1 MVRAILAG
9 TLLGATV
16 AAGAPRLKDPPA
28 PPIPEGRWAVERY
41 EKDGLVRDA
50 RAMAGYVIVNTR
62 TTSTLELH
70 GREVGTERVTWRPG
84 VPVGQMEFTS
94 DQWAGVKRAI
104 WKLEGDTLTEC
115 ESAPDG
121 ERPTDFTAPA
131 GSGRSVW
138 VLRRIRE

>member
-70 GREVGTERVTWRPG
+70 GREVGR
-84 VPVGQMEFTS
+84 
-94 DQWAGVKRAI
+94 
-104 WKLEGDTLTEC
+104 
-115 ESAPDG
+115 
-121 ERPTDFTAPA
+121 
-131 GSGRSVW
+131 SGPSG
-138 VLRRIRE
+138 